1 MQISGGWMCVAF
13 VLSGSMEIGGT
24 YWWPNVAP
32 PRSCSPASLPPSTR
46 SLQGDPRDFQTW
58 LDSRPRRF
66 EKNAVRALMEALR
79 VSEARRP
86 APGFNLHIV
95 HLADADLL
103 PELKRAKMEG
113 LPLSVETCPH
123 YLNFAAEDVLM
134 GDTRWVGQ
142 GGVGMQ
148 MVAF

>member
-1 MQISGGWMCVAF
+1 
-13 VLSGSMEIGGT
+13 
-24 YWWPNVAP
+24 
-32 PRSCSPASLPPSTR
+32 
-46 SLQGDPRDFQTW
+46 
-58 LDSRPRRF
+58 
-66 EKNAVRALMEALR
+66 MEALR

-103 PELKRAKMEG
+103 PELKRAKIEG

-134 GDTRWVGQ
+134 GDTRWMGQ
-142 GGVGMQ
+142 GGKRRDGN
-148 MVAF
+148 ANGCCLAAPLHSIHFSRG